1 MCAARNCRIP
11 ICRAS
16 DDPNC
21 IMTRVSSEAEILD
34 FVRAARD
41 KREPF
46 EIVGGGTRRGAGK
59 PMASALGKPLPVL
72 DVSGVAGI
80 VEYQPEELIV
90 TARPGTTLTELK
102 AVLAEKNQCLGF
114 DPVHW
119 ALFGADGKAT
129 LGGAVSA
136 DASGPGRL
144 RHGPARDSLLG
155 FRAVNGF
162 GAAFRGGAKVV
173 KNVTGFD
180 LPKLACGAFGTLM
193 VLSELTFRVYPR
205 PVARATLILRDREPE
220 AGFTAL
226 RAIWKSALEPS
237 GLAYIPGP
245 AKFPGLIDFG
255 GGEVG
260 AGAALIRFE
269 AAEMPLAEKLAA
281 AKLLL
286 GGGEDIGEGDAMFA
300 AIGEGAIFNASEL
313 DVWRVSLPPAQAAA
327 VAGALASSLWLG
339 DWAGGLL
346 WLGAKGEEAPRIRAV
361 AAEAGGH
368 AMLLRAPAA
377 RRAALGVFPPQPPA
391 LAALTASVR
400 AAFDPLSLF
409 NPGRL

>member
-1 MCAARNCRIP
+1 
-11 ICRAS
+11 
-16 DDPNC
+16 
-21 IMTRVSSEAEILD
+21 MTRLSSEAEILD

-41 KREPF
+41 RREPF
-46 EIVGGGTRRGAGK
+46 EIVAGGTRRGAGR
-59 PMASALGKPLPVL
+59 PMASEGGKPLPVL
-72 DVSGVAGI
+72 DVSRVSGI

-114 DPVHW
+114 DPVQW
-119 ALFGADGKAT
+119 TLFGGGNAT
-129 LGGAVSA
+129 LGGAMSA

-155 FRAVNGF
+155 FKAVNGF
-162 GAAFRGGAKVV
+162 GEAFRGGAKVV

-205 PVARATLILRDREPE
+205 PLARAALIVRDQNPE
-220 AGFTAL
+220 AGFALL

-237 GLAYIPGP
+237 GLCYVPGRT
-245 AKFPGLIDFG
+245 KFPQA
-255 GGEVG
+255 GEIG

-269 AAEMPLAEKLAA
+269 AAEKPLAEKLAA
-281 AKLLL
+281 ARLLL
-286 GGGEDIGEGDAMFA
+286 GGGEEMAEGEAIFA
-300 AIGEGAIFNASEL
+300 AIGEGAIFNTSEL
-313 DVWRVSLPPAQAAA
+313 DVWRVSLPPAAAA
-327 VAGALASSLWLG
+327 GVAKALASPLWLG

-346 WLGAKGEEAPRIRAV
+346 WIGAKGEEAQRIRSL

-377 RRAALGVFPPQPPA
+377 RRAALGLYPPQPPA
-391 LAALTASVR
+391 LKELAARVR
-400 AAFDPLSLF
+400 AAFDPLGLF

>member
-1 MCAARNCRIP
+1 
-11 ICRAS
+11 
-16 DDPNC
+16 
-21 IMTRVSSEAEILD
+21 MTRLSSEAEILD
-34 FVRAARD
+34 FVRTARD

-46 EIVGGGTRRGAGK
+46 EIVAGGTRRGAGR
-59 PMASALGKPLPVL
+59 PIAGEGGKPLPVL
-72 DVSGVAGI
+72 DVSRVSGI

-114 DPVHW
+114 DPVQW
-119 ALFGADGKAT
+119 TLFGGGGNAT
-129 LGGAVSA
+129 LGGAMSA

-144 RHGPARDSLLG
+144 RFGPARDSLLG

-162 GAAFRGGAKVV
+162 GEAFRGGAKVV

-180 LPKLACGAFGTLM
+180 LPKLVCGAFGTLM

-205 PVARATLILRDREPE
+205 PLARATLMVRDQKSET
-220 AGFTAL
+220 GFALL

-237 GLAYIPGP
+237 GLSYIPGGIP
-245 AKFPGLIDFG
+245 GGTKFPQA
-255 GGEVG
+255 GEIG

-269 AAEMPLAEKLAA
+269 AAEKPLAEKLAA
-281 AKLLL
+281 ARLLL
-286 GGGEDIGEGDAMFA
+286 GGGEEIAEGEAIFA
-300 AIGEGAIFNASEL
+300 AIGEGAIFNTSEL
-313 DVWRVSLPPAQAAA
+313 DVWRVSLPPAAAA
-327 VAGALASSLWLG
+327 GVAKALASPLWQG

-346 WLGAKGEEAPRIRAV
+346 WIGAKGEEASRIRAI

-377 RRAALGVFPPQPPA
+377 RRAALGLYPPQPPA
-391 LAALTASVR
+391 LKELATRVR
-400 AAFDPLSLF
+400 AAFDPLGLF